1 MKNGNDQYN
10 LKAISFACV
19 IALIQFSV
27 LIILAF
33 VETIVIVKL
42 LKILASYI
50 VALIMITR
58 IKGCFAAQMRGATAQ

>member
-42 LKILASYI
+42 LKILASYMYSCTNYDNVTYI
-50 VALIMITR
+50 E
-58 IKGCFAAQMRGATAQ
+58 Q